1 MSYSRGYYVYTDNLL
16 KTNLTLG
23 GPWPG
28 GSLLDIASGSHL
40 MDSNALGEIHFATTL
55 FSN

>member
-1 MSYSRGYYVYTDNLL
+1 MYTDNLL